1 MDAEKN
7 ESEKEA
13 TEEKIEEAARKSEEA
28 EEVVEKAKEKIEPEK
43 KTEAKEEIVE
53 ERIYTVPFG
62 RAWLAPRKGRSP
74 KAMRMLRSFIK
85 KNMKIERDLI
95 NISSEVN
102 EKIWSRGIEKP
113 PRKIRI
119 RAAKDK
125 EGIVTVYLAEEN

>member
-1 MDAEKN
+1 MSTEKDN
-7 ESEKEA
+7 NGMEA
-13 TEEKIEEAARKSEEA
+13 TEEKIDENARDSDDF
-28 EEVVEKAKEKIEPEK
+28 EEVAEKSKEKRKTEK
-43 KTEAKEEIVE
+43 KTMTKEEIIE
-53 ERIYTVPFG
+53 ERIYTVPFSK
-62 RAWLAPRKGRSP
+62 AWLTSRKGRSP
-74 KAMRMLRSFIK
+74 KAMRILRSFIE

-95 NISSEVN
+95 NISNEVN